1 MVASV
6 APAPDNQ
13 NEAKHVESR
22 WLPRLDAGSTPANS
36 TVQTEQLE
44 KGGKVMNKKR
54 CLLKRHLFYFS
65 IF

>member
-36 TVQTEQLE
+36 TFIICFRFLHNV
-44 KGGKVMNKKR
+44 N
-54 CLLKRHLFYFS
+54 
-65 IF
+65 

>member
-6 APAPDNQ
+6 ALTPYNQ

-22 WLPRLDAGSTPANS
+22 LLPRLDAGSTPANS

-44 KGGKVMNKKR
+44 KGVK
-54 CLLKRHLFYFS
+54 
-65 IF
+65 